1 MMDANLPSRRPIS
14 ARQTHWA
21 HALAAW
27 LVRRGLRPNQVSV
40 LSAVFA
46 ALAGLCLVV
55 GAHGSLAL
63 QIALFVAA
71 AGFIQLR
78 LLCNLMDGMMAVEG
92 GLGTKTGP
100 IFNELPDRFSDA
112 VILICAGYAV
122 TGTAWGATIG
132 WAAALL
138 AVLTAYV
145 RAFAGSLGATQ
156 DFGGP
161 MAKQQR
167 IEVVSASCLLGA
179 AVAAAPGW
187 SDGVMLVALGIIAAG
202 STITIVRRTMHLV
215 VELKSK

>member
-63 QIALFVAA
+63 QIALFAAA